1 MAEADTSSESRWRL
15 GHQSMAVQDLAG
27 DLRAALAGDDGR
39 PADWPALHAGASGA
53 LGEQLREHAAELDLV
68 ESAAADIEA
77 HHRTVLA
84 QSTAV
89 ARETVELERSLVVTR
104 EHLLHATVAADA
116 STAAHVRLSDRL
128 EQLRHYL

>member
-53 LGEQLREHAAELDLV
+53 LGEQLRE
-68 ESAAADIEA
+68 
-77 HHRTVLA
+77 
-84 QSTAV
+84 
-89 ARETVELERSLVVTR
+89 TVELERSLVVTR